1 MVDAAKLKYLESHEW
16 VRIDGKTATV
26 GISDFA
32 QKEISD
38 IVYIELPKPGRAV
51 KQKESCMV
59 IESVKAAFDIYSPLS
74 GKITEVN
81 TKLSGEPALVNK
93 SPYDKGW
100 LFKLEASNPKE
111 LDALMDAAT
120 YDKKKSAKAH

>member
-1 MVDAAKLKYLESHEW
+1 MDKSKLKYLESHEW
-16 VRIDGKTATV
+16 IFLEGKTGTV

-38 IVYIELPKPGRAV
+38 IVFIELPQAGRTV

-59 IESVKAAFDIYSPLS
+59 IESVKAAFDIYAPAS

-81 TKLSGEPALVNK
+81 AGLSKTPQIVNE

-100 LFKLEASNPKE
+100 LFKLEVADPKE
-111 LDALMDAAT
+111 LDLLMDAKT
-120 YDKKKSAKAH
+120 YEAQGKKGH